1 MSSGHQNTQK
11 EVTLNSTHRI
21 AVLIVDDDQV
31 DRETVARFVG
41 KEYEL
46 HQAAT
51 GKDALER
58 VEHRQFGCILLD
70 LGLPDFD
77 GQELIEPLSE
87 RAPVVVMTG
96 HGNER
101 AAVEAM
107 KRGAAD
113 YLVKDMISG
122 VSLKRAV
129 TGAIE
134 KQQLEYTVEEQ
145 RRRLLEDERLKVL
158 IQLAG
163 SSLLDLNEPLSH
175 LNLALDKLMMSQALP
190 DTERSLVEK
199 SSQALSDVTAIM
211 RRVQQM
217 RLQDAAPLP
226 DSGIAMPPC
235 VVLCVDDDPVSLA
248 ILKRHLESL
257 SSDMAIVDVRTASSI
272 AEATESLAANSTDL
286 VVSDYHLGDG
296 TAMDLLPVA
305 TKEDEIL
312 PVIVISG
319 VGDEDVVAD
328 VLRAGASD
336 YIPKGS
342 LSVEKL
348 GAALKRSLERAAIA
362 SDLRRSQARMHALA
376 FTDELTKL
384 YNRRFLEESMAR
396 ELQRLNRHPGALAF
410 CLLDLD
416 HFKRLNDAYGHAAGD
431 QALRDVGEI
440 LRNSIRR
447 TDLAARYGGEEFAV
461 FLTDADESAAV
472 AVAEGI
478 REKIDAHQVQFEGL
492 SLELTVSVG
501 VSLVRNED
509 DRNIAEIIS
518 AADAALYRA
527 KTEGRNRVLLEN
539 R

>member
-1 MSSGHQNTQK
+1 MD
-11 EVTLNSTHRI
+11 STHRI
-21 AVLIVDDDQV
+21 PVLIVDDDQV
-31 DRETVARFVG
+31 DRETVARYVG
-41 KEYEL
+41 KDYEL

-58 VEHRQFGCILLD
+58 AEHRLFGCILLD

-77 GQELIEPLSE
+77 GQELIEPLSQ

-101 AAVEAM
+101 AAVDAM

-113 YLVKDMISG
+113 YLVKDMITG
-122 VSLKRAV
+122 VALKRAI

-134 KQQLEYTVEEQ
+134 KRRLEYTVEEQ

-163 SSLLDLNEPLSH
+163 SSLMDLNEPLSH
-175 LNLALDKLMMSQALP
+175 LNLALDKLMLSKALP
-190 DTERSLVEK
+190 DMERSLVEK

-226 DSGIAMPPC
+226 DSGVAMPPC
-235 VVLCVDDDPVSLA
+235 VVLCVDDDPVSMA

-257 SSDMAIVDVRTASSI
+257 SGEMAIVEVRTATSI
-272 AEATESLAANSTDL
+272 AEATEVLAGDTTDL
-286 VVSDYHLGDG
+286 VVSDYNLGDG
-296 TAMDLLPVA
+296 TAMDILPLA
-305 TKEDEIL
+305 MKAEEIL

-319 VGDEDVVAD
+319 EGNENVVAD

-342 LSVEKL
+342 LSAEKL
-348 GAALKRSLERAAIA
+348 GGALKRSLKRAAIA
-362 SDLRRSQARMHALA
+362 TDLRRSQARMHALA

-384 YNRRFLEESMAR
+384 YNRRFLEESMTR
-396 ELQRLNRHPGALAF
+396 ELQRLNRHPGELAF

-416 HFKRLNDAYGHAAGD
+416 YFKRLNDDYGHAAGD

-440 LRNSIRR
+440 LRSSTRR

-461 FLTDADESAAV
+461 FLPDANEEAAH

-478 REKIDAHQVQFEGL
+478 RKKIEVHQVQFEGL
-492 SLELTVSVG
+492 SLELTTSVG
-501 VSLVRNED
+501 ISLVRGGD
-509 DRNIAEIIS
+509 TRSIAEIVS

-527 KTEGRNRVLLEN
+527 KTEGRNRVLIEK